1 MVRVANAYGKYQL
14 QRIKQPLRYIYAS
27 NLGNTMS
34 IDIRLL
40 RYFSVVAEEL
50 SISRAAQRLHM
61 SQPPLSQQIQ
71 QLEER
76 LGVVLLLRKK
86 RGIELTAAGAVMAS
100 EAKLVIARLDQ
111 AVDAVQ
117 QIGRGE
123 LGQIRIGVISSAMW
137 GEFPNLLR
145 RFHTSYPGVNWSVQ
159 EQMPGVQVQ
168 SLLEKR
174 IDIGFFRS
182 AAQAPEGCRSVLVA
196 PEEFGAVV
204 NTRHLLARRVA
215 IDLAALANEDFVMLD
230 TPAAAD
236 TNYVTQCCVEAGFT
250 PRVIRTAI
258 EPQTLVALVSA
269 GIGVTLLP
277 WSLSRIQWPDVKFLR
292 IKAPTPTA
300 DLYAVYREEEM
311 SPVVQEMV
319 SMITPQR

>member
-1 MVRVANAYGKYQL
+1 
-14 QRIKQPLRYIYAS
+14 
-27 NLGNTMS
+27 MS

-50 SISRAAQRLHM
+50 SISRAAVRLHM

-71 QLEER
+71 QLEDR

-86 RGIELTAAGAVMAS
+86 RGIELTAAGAAMAA
-100 EAKLVIARLDQ
+100 EAKLVIARLEQ
-111 AVDAVQ
+111 AVDAVK

-123 LGQIRIGVISSAMW
+123 LGHIRIGVISSAMW

-145 RFHTSYPGVNWSVQ
+145 RFHTSHPGVNWSVK
-159 EQMPGVQVQ
+159 EQMPSVQVQ
-168 SLLEKR
+168 SLLERR

-182 AAQAPEGCRSVLVA
+182 VAQAPEGCRSVRVA

-204 NTRHLLARRVA
+204 HARHLLARRMS
-215 IDLAALANEDFVMLD
+215 IPLSSLADADFVMLD

-236 TNYVTQCCVEAGFT
+236 TLYLAQCCVDAGFT

-269 GIGVTLLP
+269 GMGVTLLP
-277 WSLSRIQWPDVKFLR
+277 WSMSRIGWPDVKFLR
-292 IKAPTPTA
+292 IRPPTPTA
-300 DLYAVYREEEM
+300 DLYAVYREEEL
-311 SPVVQEMV
+311 SPVVQQMV
-319 SMITPQR
+319 SMITAR

>member
-1 MVRVANAYGKYQL
+1 MTTHPN
-14 QRIKQPLRYIYAS
+14 
-27 NLGNTMS
+27 

-86 RGIELTAAGAVMAS
+86 RGIELTAAGAAMAS
-100 EAKLVIARLDQ
+100 EARLVIARMDQ

-137 GEFPNLLR
+137 GEVPNLLR
-145 RFHTSYPGVNWSVQ
+145 RFRTSYPGVNWSVK

-174 IDIGFFRS
+174 IDIAFFRS
-182 AAQAPEGCRSVLVA
+182 AAVPPEGCRSVRVA

-204 NTRHLLARRVA
+204 NARHLLARRVS
-215 IDLAALANEDFVMLD
+215 IHLSALANEDFVMLD
-230 TPAAAD
+230 TPSAAD
-236 TNYVTQCCVEAGFT
+236 TIYLAQCCEDAGFT

-292 IKAPTPTA
+292 LKAPTPMA
-300 DLYAVYREEEM
+300 DLFAVYRDEEM
-311 SPVVQEMV
+311 SPVVREMV
-319 SMITPQR
+319 SMITAK

>member
-1 MVRVANAYGKYQL
+1 MN
-14 QRIKQPLRYIYAS
+14 
-27 NLGNTMS
+27 

-71 QLEER
+71 QLEDR

-86 RGIELTAAGAVMAS
+86 RGIELTAAGAAMAS
-100 EAKLVIARLDQ
+100 EARHVIARLEQ
-111 AVDAVQ
+111 AVDSVQ

-145 RFHTSYPGVNWSVQ
+145 RFHASHPGVNWSVK
-159 EQMPGVQVQ
+159 ELMPALQVQ
-168 SLLEKR
+168 SLLERR

-182 AAQAPEGCRSVLVA
+182 ADEPPEGCRSVRVA

-204 NTRHLLARRVA
+204 NARHLLARRMA
-215 IDLAALANEDFVMLD
+215 IDLAALANQDFVMLD

-236 TNYVTQCCVEAGFT
+236 TRYLAQCCIDAGFT

-292 IKAPTPTA
+292 IKPPTPTA
-300 DLYAVYREEEM
+300 DLYAVYREGEL
-311 SPVVQEMV
+311 SPVVQGMLA
-319 SMITPQR
+319 MITPP

>member
-1 MVRVANAYGKYQL
+1 MRQG
-14 QRIKQPLRYIYAS
+14 S
-27 NLGNTMS
+27 DSTG

-40 RYFSVVAEEL
+40 RYFATVAEEL
-50 SISRAAQRLHM
+50 SISRAALRLHM

-71 QLEER
+71 QLEDR
-76 LGVVLLLRKK
+76 LGVVLLLRKR
-86 RGIELTAAGAVMAS
+86 RGIELTAAGAALAD
-100 EAKLVIARLDQ
+100 EAHQVIARLEQ

-123 LGQIRIGVISSAMW
+123 RGHIRIGVISSAMW

-145 RFHTSYPGVNWSVQ
+145 RFHTSHPGVNWSMK
-159 EQMPGVQVQ
+159 EQMPSVQVQ
-168 SLLEKR
+168 ALLERR

-182 AAQAPEGCRSVLVA
+182 VAQAPEGCCSVRVA

-204 NTRHLLARRVA
+204 NARHRLARRVA
-215 IDLAALANEDFVMLD
+215 IPLAALADEDFVMLD

-236 TNYVTQCCVEAGFT
+236 TSYLAQCCAEAGFV
-250 PRVIRTAI
+250 PRVLRSAI

-277 WSLSRIQWPDVKFLR
+277 WSLSRIQWPEVKFLR
-292 IKAPTPTA
+292 LKAPTPTA
-300 DLYAVYREEEM
+300 DLYAVYRRQET
-311 SPVVQEMV
+311 SPAVRQMV
-319 SMITPQR
+319 AMITAH

>member
-1 MVRVANAYGKYQL
+1 MMN
-14 QRIKQPLRYIYAS
+14 
-27 NLGNTMS
+27 

-86 RGIELTAAGAVMAS
+86 RGIELTAAGAALAV
-100 EAKLVIARLDQ
+100 EARLVIARLEQ

-123 LGQIRIGVISSAMW
+123 LGQVRIGVISSAMW

-145 RFHTSYPGVNWSVQ
+145 RFNTSYPGVNWSVK
-159 EQMPGVQVQ
+159 EQAPALQVQ
-168 SLLEKR
+168 SLLERR

-182 AAQAPEGCRSVLVA
+182 AAQPPAGCLSVRVA

-204 NTRHLLARRVA
+204 NTRHLLARRVS
-215 IDLAALANEDFVMLD
+215 IDLSALANENFVMLD

-236 TNYVTQCCVEAGFT
+236 TMYLAQCCMDAGFSPHVT
-250 PRVIRTAI
+250 RTAI

-292 IKAPTPTA
+292 IKPPTPTA

-319 SMITPQR
+319 AMISPS